1 MFKQNRPEACIQAFG
16 AQQHDEK
23 QVNKHREH
31 STKIALKLAYNHLVA
46 KARKARLTSM
56 RNENSKLTDV
66 QIQQIF
72 KNRLEAICKKRK
84 VLGLLLNTKN
94 NHPQQN
100 HLLENKLNT
109 QNFSFLNLRQ
119 DLKSVKSP
127 SFLHVKLQFDACKI
141 WRKLFFKF

>member
-1 MFKQNRPEACIQAFG
+1 MGVNCKNQRPYIDKKYLLANAKKARLTMIKDSCTRLTETQIQQIHYRRMKAI
-16 AQQHDEK
+16 QKNLERYK
-23 QVNKHREH
+23 LR
-31 STKIALKLAYNHLVA
+31 LLAYNHLVA

-94 NHPQQN
+94 NHPQ
-100 HLLENKLNT
+100 
-109 QNFSFLNLRQ
+109 
-119 DLKSVKSP
+119 
-127 SFLHVKLQFDACKI
+127 
-141 WRKLFFKF
+141 